1 MLQIPKRLSQTR
13 ISRPRGR
20 FIMKR
25 LCLLVFLLLLMI
37 LAPVASFAYSSDSK
51 PENDYSNNGNYY
63 ETIITNGSDRYPHR
77 LPQTFSQ
84 TKKLKNKFKK
94 SKIAY
99 YKNASGKKLWYVK
112 VTGTFTYR
120 NGIVQCIGST
130 VTAKALSSSW
140 KCTKKTTWKKNN
152 KASAKATFTH
162 YLNGSPKE
170 TLTRTVTL
178 TCNSKGQF
186 SLL

>member
-1 MLQIPKRLSQTR
+1 
-13 ISRPRGR
+13 
-20 FIMKR
+20 MKR

-37 LAPVASFAYSSDSK
+37 FAPVTSFADSSDSK
-51 PENDYSNNGNYY
+51 PENGYSNDDNYY
-63 ETIITNGSDRYPHR
+63 ETIIINGSNRYR
-77 LPQTFSQ
+77 QCVPQTFSQ
-84 TKKLKNKFKK
+84 TKKLKNKFRK
-94 SKIAY
+94 SKITY
-99 YKNASGKKLWYVK
+99 YKNVSGKKLWYVK

-120 NGIVQCIGST
+120 NGTAQCIGST

-170 TLTRTVTL
+170 SLTRTVTL